1 MTAGRPQSTRALSG
15 GSRLFLIVAS
25 SALVAANVLGA
36 RYYAL
41 PMAERVRAPW
51 HPTLRPSGAVGQSA
65 GIVAALI
72 FFFLWLYPVRKK
84 LRWLAW
90 TGSLS
95 RWLDVHVTFAL
106 LMPLILA
113 IHAAWRF
120 GGIIGLGFDA
130 MMIVWASGIVG
141 RYLYVRIPRSRSGLE
156 LTLEE
161 IAAQRRAMVTE
172 LAVTTGLDPVTLEA
186 TLSGTSTGGEPQG
199 VLRSLAAMVAADA
212 ARWRMSRELRR
223 RWKHLP
229 DRPALDP
236 KTLNRAVDLATREMA
251 LEQQVRFL
259 QRTHRIFRYWHLL
272 HRPLAI
278 MALIAVIIHISVVV
292 AVGATW
298 FY

>member
-51 HPTLRPSGAVGQSA
+51 HPTLRPSGVVGQSA

-229 DRPALDP
+229 DRPALDT

-259 QRTHRIFRYWHLL
+259 QRTHRVFRYWHLL